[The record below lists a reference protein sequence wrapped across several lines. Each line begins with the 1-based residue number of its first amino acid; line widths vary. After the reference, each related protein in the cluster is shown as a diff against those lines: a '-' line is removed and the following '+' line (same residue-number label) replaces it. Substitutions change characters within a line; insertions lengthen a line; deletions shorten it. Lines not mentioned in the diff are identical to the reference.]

1 MNEDGKVSAANAAA
15 VRSVPVRNSTQNPS
29 SELERDK
36 DRQLRSYYKPREPYG
51 HYSQHPKY
59 TNMRYAPTYS
69 RSGVPPRNLEPKNT
83 PPSRKNMATRN
94 KDPVSTQPQTSR

>member
-15 VRSVPVRNSTQNPS
+15 VRSVPVRNSIQNPS
-29 SELERDK
+29 SELERDN
-36 DRQLRSYYKPREPYG
+36 DRQFRSYNKPREPV

-69 RSGVPPRNLEPKNT
+69 RSGVPPRILEPKNT
-83 PPSRKNMATRN
+83 PPPRKNMATRKN
-94 KDPVSTQPQTSR
+94 DPVSTQSQTSR